1 MAWRVS
7 GQMHEVC
14 SCKMLCP
21 CWFGPA
27 EPDQGWCSG
36 VIIFDVQQGNV
47 DGVALGGSRVVFA
60 ADWPGDFWGGN
71 GTARLYI
78 DEAASPDQQ
87 RELEAIFSGQKGG
100 PLEPVLGGVISKW
113 LPAKT
118 AKIDLQW
125 GDETSVTVG
134 EVGHVESKRMKSET
148 GEAATVRGAAAMGAF
163 QLESMEVARTAGT
176 RWTDPEMRSWEGD
189 SGTVSRFNWSA

>member
-47 DGVALGGSRVVFA
+47 DGIDLGGSRVVFA
-60 ADWPGDFWGGN
+60 VDFPGDFWSGD
-71 GTARLYI
+71 GTARLYL
-78 DEAASPDQQ
+78 DAAASPDQR
-87 RELEAIFSGQKGG
+87 RELEAVFSGQKGG
-100 PLEPVLGGVISKW
+100 PLEALGGIISKW
-113 LPAKT
+113 LPAQT
-118 AKIDLQW
+118 ASIDLRW

-134 EVGHVESKRMKSET
+134 EVGRVQSKRMKSES

-176 RWTDPEMRSWEGD
+176 RWTDPELRTWEGD
-189 SGTVSRFNWSA
+189 SGTVSTFNWSA